1 MARAVNEFELS
12 QELIKY
18 EQSKGPDIRHHE
30 QIESKQKAFVDQVRA
45 LTDTLEKMGNPILK
59 KSDDLFVLDTRD
71 IADSKVAQTVRNTEQ
86 IGKNQ
91 YQKYVKNRLEKK
103 TKPLADPIEQNKL
116 HLFSSQELMMNSKEK
131 QQISSFKQNCSLFS

>member
-12 QELIKY
+12 QEWIRY

-30 QIESKQKAFVDQVRA
+30 QNESKKKAFVDQVRA
-45 LTDTLEKMGNPILK
+45 LIDTFEKMGNPILK

-103 TKPLADPIEQNKL
+103 TKPLADPIKQNKL
-116 HLFSSQELMMNSKEK
+116 HLFSSQELRMNSKEK

>member
-45 LTDTLEKMGNPILK
+45 
-59 KSDDLFVLDTRD
+59 
-71 IADSKVAQTVRNTEQ
+71 
-86 IGKNQ
+86 
-91 YQKYVKNRLEKK
+91 
-103 TKPLADPIEQNKL
+103 
-116 HLFSSQELMMNSKEK
+116 
-131 QQISSFKQNCSLFS
+131 